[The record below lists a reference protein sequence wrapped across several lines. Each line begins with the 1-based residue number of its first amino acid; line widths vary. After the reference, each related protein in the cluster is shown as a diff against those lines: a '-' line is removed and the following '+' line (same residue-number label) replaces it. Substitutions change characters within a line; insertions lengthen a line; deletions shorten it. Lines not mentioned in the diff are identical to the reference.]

1 MCTLIA
7 LHRVV
12 PGAALVVAAN
22 RDECFARPSEPPT
35 LRASAAGEILA
46 PLDASAGGTWL
57 GVNTAGLF
65 VGLTNVGGRAPD
77 PARRSRGLLVV
88 DALACRSAQQAAE
101 KIQGLPLGAY
111 NPFNLIVAD
120 VERAFAFTYAEG
132 VRAVPVRD
140 GTFVIGNA
148 PLDAE
153 EPPKLARLRERVAR
167 AARYEAPAALDALA
181 GVCRDHEPGP
191 RGALDAVCV
200 HTASYGTR
208 SSCLLSLSEAGPR
221 EGSSAFRFA
230 DGPPCQTAYEELTP
244 LLRSLGRTRPGG
256 APSERTT

>member
-22 RDECFARPSEPPT
+22 RDEFFARPSEPPA
-35 LRASAAGEILA
+35 LRASASGDILA
-46 PLDASAGGTWL
+46 PRDASAGGTWL
-57 GVNTAGLF
+57 GVNPAGLF
-65 VGLTNVGGRAPD
+65 VGLTNVGGQPPD

-88 DALACRSAQQAAE
+88 DALASRSAQQAAD
-101 KIQGLPLGAY
+101 KIESLPLGAY

-120 VERAFAFTYAEG
+120 VESAFAFTYADR

-148 PLDAE
+148 ALDAP
-153 EPPKLARLRERVAR
+153 EPPKLARLRDRVAR
-167 AARYEAPAALDALA
+167 AARAAAPAALDALA
-181 GVCRDHEPGP
+181 AVCRDHEPGP
-191 RGALDAVCV
+191 RGVLDAVCV
-200 HTASYGTR
+200 HTPSYGTR

-221 EGSSAFRFA
+221 DPASRLRFA
-230 DGPPCQTAYEELTP
+230 DGPPCQTEYEDLTP
-244 LLRSLGRTRPGG
+244 LLRSLGRHRPGA